1 MSSVAHSA
9 NTSTA
14 IDTHL
19 QGFSRPELCTQ
30 GVKFFEMKN
39 LHPGGIK
46 SKNLKFHPGG
56 FKRQNK
62 KNLNYTQ
69 GVFSVFFVVAC
80 DVAALMA
87 TCARCGLTLINVMQM
102 GAHKRRCKRTTPT
115 PGTNASHGVEN
126 FGDATNV
133 ADACAMT
140 AMSAAVQDP
149 DAPAV
154 IHAPVTPLQSL
165 ARREKKG
172 WGRQC
177 ALTFDSRPE
186 RCSGALARDFREV
199 RAKVQTVSNKD
210 RLSTHLSAH
219 VQTVYLHVIRFVYEN
234 VVDTPFYT

>member
-1 MSSVAHSA
+1 M
-9 NTSTA
+9 
-14 IDTHL
+14 
-19 QGFSRPELCTQ
+19 
-30 GVKFFEMKN
+30 
-39 LHPGGIK
+39 
-46 SKNLKFHPGG
+46 
-56 FKRQNK
+56 
-62 KNLNYTQ
+62 
-69 GVFSVFFVVAC
+69 FFVVAC

-115 PGTNASHGVEN
+115 PGTNESNGVEN
-126 FGDATNV
+126 FGDATNI

-140 AMSAAVQDP
+140 AETESAAVQEP
-149 DAPAV
+149 DATLAV
-154 IHAPVTPLQSL
+154 IHAPVTSLQSL

-177 ALTFDSRPE
+177 SLTLDSRPE

-199 RAKVQTVSNKD
+199 RAKVQTVLNND

-219 VQTVYLHVIRFVYEN
+219 VQTVYLHVIWFVYEN